1 MEKLCIEDGRVFSDF
16 TIISQEDQ
24 EFPCHRLILA
34 TKSSTMKAMM
44 TTEMR
49 EKEEK
54 KININY
60 NNQVV
65 GAFVDYFYKGEVPSA
80 VLEANISSF
89 LDLSD
94 YYHLESLKAQVED
107 TAIKTLTIENVVE
120 MFSLANLHNAKKLKK
135 ASKFFVVENKK
146 ILGKQDLTQVPQS
159 VMTELFKLLSQY

>member
-1 MEKLCIEDGRVFSDF
+1 
-16 TIISQEDQ
+16 
-24 EFPCHRLILA
+24 
-34 TKSSTMKAMM
+34 M

-54 KININY
+54 KTNIKY

-65 GAFVDYFYKGEVPSA
+65 GAFVDYFYKGEVPLA

-89 LDLSD
+89 LDLAD

-107 TAIKTLTIENVVE
+107 TAIKSLNIENVVA
-120 MFSLANLHNAKKLKK
+120 MFSLAKLHNAKKLKK

-146 ILGKQDLTQVPQS
+146 ILGKQDFSQVHQS